1 MNYLRYYLSDLP
13 NSGKLQPVP
22 GYLTD
27 CLPRC
32 KARARSPLK
41 KLRAVPPPAHLRSP
55 RVAAES
61 DAPGQALPSAPPIP
75 HPPARSGLSMPAEPH
90 RAGLVLLPCPRE
102 GSSAGRSNGELGR
115 LRTRERR
122 GAPGPISSAAAAPRP
137 GWAAPARRCAAW
149 HGTAPSRR
157 TALSLLFPCKTA
169 PTPDR
174 RKVSKRAAGPRLP
187 PR

>member
-1 MNYLRYYLSDLP
+1 MNYLRYYLSDLL

-115 LRTRERR
+115 LADS
-122 GAPGPISSAAAAPRP
+122 GATWSPRP
-137 GWAAPARRCAAW
+137 YQLCRCCPPPRLGCPCAALRCMAR
-149 HGTAPSRR
+149 HSA
-157 TALSLLFPCKTA
+157 
-169 PTPDR
+169 
-174 RKVSKRAAGPRLP
+174 
-187 PR
+187 